1 MDKPRLLPLD
11 DSPFWVEPEDICA
24 RLDWSAV
31 FPVERP
37 IEIDLGAGDGGFI
50 AALAQQR
57 PEMNFL
63 AVERLLGRAR
73 KIARKAA
80 REKLDNL
87 KVLRLE
93 SAYVVEYLL
102 PPGSVSVIH
111 LMFPDP
117 WPKRRHWGNRII
129 QPEFMTAVATALKTG
144 GEFRFTT
151 DHEEYFN
158 LGSLII
164 DGCADLSRAPLW
176 KFENDPPTDF
186 QKGFEAEGRKTY
198 RARWSK
204 VAIGD

>member
-31 FPVERP
+31 FPVARP

-50 AALAQQR
+50 GVAALQR
-57 PEMNFL
+57 REINFL
-63 AVERLLGRAR
+63 GVERLLGRAR

-93 SAYVVEYLL
+93 SAYVVQYLL
-102 PPGSVSVIH
+102 PAGSVSVIH

-129 QPEFMTAVATALKTG
+129 QPDFMMTVAAALRLG

-158 LGSLII
+158 LGSLVI
-164 DGCADLSRAPLW
+164 DGCPGLTRAPVW
-176 KFENDPPTDF
+176 EFKNDPPTDF
-186 QKGFEAEGRKTY
+186 QKDFEAEGRKTY
-198 RARWSK
+198 RARWLK
-204 VAIGD
+204 K